1 MSIEYIE
8 PPSFPVIW
16 NSEEERNFTWV
27 WDDVHTPIPNTPLT
41 SSFSSEWS
49 RPRPGETPTPPPS
62 TTPALPR
69 RRIINGYAYSPRIPK
84 PEPPVD
90 PPSVESTI
98 DRLSEARNKW
108 DTDLLPKLQGNLA
121 KLRGIDLASTEASQL
136 PDTLELFVE
145 THREHWQIHMQ
156 AVGPIFQSTGVLSS
170 LYDQLT
176 SSDNPLAP
184 YELLQGFHNKS
195 LETDQ
200 ALRVL
205 ANEALHTPP
214 VHQIMSYHTHVDSMI
229 TELKNSSQCSEYIAS
244 VDRFLDSYG
253 FRSSSL
259 DLSIPTWQEDPS
271 FVFLTIKSLLS
282 PLNSGDS
289 TNQDLAAKREES
301 VEALRDSLDTN
312 DSNYD
317 LFFRILKICQ
327 DIWPIREDHAFYI
340 EQATGAQMRRIALRC
355 GETLVQQ
362 GLMSDSRDI
371 FYLELDEIR
380 KALTLPPASET
391 SESYTALIADRKE
404 KRNHFLTVT
413 PPQYLGHPPTDELLQ
428 EKMETTKFIPH
439 YVESVE
445 DPSHP
450 NVLRGI
456 GASAGTYRGIAR
468 VILTTEDFAKVEPG
482 DILICKSTTPP
493 WTPLFATIGGLVT
506 DAGGILS
513 HGAIVAREYGLP
525 AVMATKRAT
534 TSITDGAILVVDGT
548 TGIVQIEE

>member
-1 MSIEYIE
+1 
-8 PPSFPVIW
+8 
-16 NSEEERNFTWV
+16 
-27 WDDVHTPIPNTPLT
+27 
-41 SSFSSEWS
+41 
-49 RPRPGETPTPPPS
+49 
-62 TTPALPR
+62 
-69 RRIINGYAYSPRIPK
+69 
-84 PEPPVD
+84 
-90 PPSVESTI
+90 
-98 DRLSEARNKW
+98 
-108 DTDLLPKLQGNLA
+108 
-121 KLRGIDLASTEASQL
+121 
-136 PDTLELFVE
+136 
-145 THREHWQIHMQ
+145 
-156 AVGPIFQSTGVLSS
+156 
-170 LYDQLT
+170 
-176 SSDNPLAP
+176 
-184 YELLQGFHNKS
+184 
-195 LETDQ
+195 
-200 ALRVL
+200 
-205 ANEALHTPP
+205 
-214 VHQIMSYHTHVDSMI
+214 MI
-229 TELKNSSQCSEYIAS
+229 
-244 VDRFLDSYG
+244 
-253 FRSSSL
+253 
-259 DLSIPTWQEDPS
+259 
-271 FVFLTIKSLLS
+271 
-282 PLNSGDS
+282 
-289 TNQDLAAKREES
+289 
-301 VEALRDSLDTN
+301 
-312 DSNYD
+312 
-317 LFFRILKICQ
+317 FRILKICQ